1 MPQPTGPRIRDRQGQ
16 VIYDFPLTARVEG
29 LPKEREVPSLRI
41 DGRDGEI
48 VNTEMIQEKPRTI
61 SVVGKMYGRGR
72 TTAAQKADLEKR
84 IDDLMAAIAR
94 RDEVRLSRSADD
106 TRYLPV
112 YYTSATPSYIE
123 GLART
128 AAVVRIQFKCVAPFW
143 HSLLFE
149 YLNQDVV
156 FTPPVPVKSIVNK
169 GNVPAAPL
177 IWFRGRAGGGKVTT
191 NPKIVNTATGL
202 ELTYAGELQNGECVI
217 VDCSNY
223 TATLLESAVA
233 SQVPWLSLSGSSTDT
248 EPSLGSMSGTNVV
261 GSMNDSFVVD
271 GFPLAPGTNEVEIH
285 EADGLLG
292 LGYMFRNRWY

>member
-1 MPQPTGPRIRDRQGQ
+1 MPQPTGPVIRDRQGQ
-16 VIYDFPLTARVEG
+16 VVYTFPITTRVEG
-29 LPKEREVPSLRI
+29 LPKEREVPSVPI
-41 DGRDGEI
+41 DGLDGEI
-48 VNTEMIQEKPRTI
+48 VNPDLIREKPRTI
-61 SVVGKMYGRGR
+61 YVVGKLVGRGR
-72 TTAAQKADLEKR
+72 TTFAQQADLEKR

-94 RDEVRLSRSADD
+94 REEVRLSRSAAD

-112 YYTSATPSYIE
+112 WYTSVTPSYVE

-128 AAVVRIQFKCVAPFW
+128 VAVLRMQFKCFDPFW

-202 ELTYAGELQNGECVI
+202 ELTYAGELQNGACVI